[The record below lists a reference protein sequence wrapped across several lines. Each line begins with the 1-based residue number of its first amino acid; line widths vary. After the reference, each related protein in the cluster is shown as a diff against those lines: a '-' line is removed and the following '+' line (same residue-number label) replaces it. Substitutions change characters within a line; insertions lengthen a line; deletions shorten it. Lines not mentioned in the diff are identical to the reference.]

1 MTHPRMITTPS
12 RLHTMNRV
20 EAWFGQ
26 WKRFW
31 LVTAFWA
38 VATASLA
45 SLLLSPAFG
54 PPARLSWAFSPGP
67 AGLGAQAQ
75 STLSDSAALGLILL
89 VGGLMLLL
97 SLYLLTRAPAVAT
110 SPRFL
115 LLVLAVLLLTVLA
128 ARITLRDDT
137 SAWAYAFPLAAASM
151 TIAALLDAQLALVM
165 GLVLA
170 FLVGS
175 VVGQSF
181 MLSLLYAVGASVG
194 AMSMGRVDR
203 LRRFGIVGLMV
214 GLAALPLAGAFAFIQ
229 YPQGRDLNHLLTPCL
244 AALAGGELAA
254 VLALSLYSFFGS
266 LFGITTMLQL
276 FDASR
281 PNHPLL
287 QRLLLEAPGTYHHSI
302 VVAAMAERAA
312 QNIGADSL
320 LARVGAFYHDIG
332 KVEHPQSFIENQFQG
347 RNVHDSLSPVSSAKM
362 LRYHIS
368 DGLRLANKH
377 HLPARVRDC
386 IAEHHGTLRME
397 YFYAKAVRLA
407 AEQGLEPPNENRFRY
422 FGPRPRSKETAI
434 LMLADGI
441 EPMVRAGQAGTTP
454 EEMEQAI
461 RLMCQDRLADG
472 QFINCGLTTQDLDGI
487 VQAFLSILRGMFHQ
501 RIPYPET
508 LIEDDQESES
518 EAAAF
523 SSAENFPPL
532 SHPPI
537 QQVS

>member
-1 MTHPRMITTPS
+1 MTHPRTPPAS
-12 RLHTMNRV
+12 HWLHPMSQV
-20 EAWFGQ
+20 GAWLWQ
-26 WKRFW
+26 WQRFW
-31 LVTAFWA
+31 SVAAFWA
-38 VATASLA
+38 AATASLA
-45 SLLLSPAFG
+45 FLLLAPVFG
-54 PPARLSWAFSPGP
+54 PPAQFSWAFSPNP
-67 AGLGAQAQ
+67 AGLGAQTQ
-75 STLSDSAALGLILL
+75 STLSDDAALGVILL

-97 SLYLLTRAPAVAT
+97 SIYLAARVPSVATRPRYLL
-110 SPRFL
+110 L
-115 LLVLAVLLLTVLA
+115 MLAIILLTVLA

-137 SAWAYAFPLAAASM
+137 SAWVYAFPLAAASM
-151 TIAALLDAQLALVM
+151 TIAALLDAQLGLVT
-165 GLVLA
+165 GVVLA

-194 AMSMGRVDR
+194 ALSLGRVDR
-203 LRRFGIVGLMV
+203 LRRFGIAGLLVGLTAV
-214 GLAALPLAGAFAFIQ
+214 PLAGAFTFIE
-229 YPQGRDLNHLLTPCL
+229 YPEGRDLTHSLIACL
-244 AALAGGELAA
+244 AALAGGELSG
-254 VLALSLYSFFGS
+254 VMALSLYSFFGS

-302 VVAAMAERAA
+302 VVSAMAERAA

-332 KVEHPQSFIENQFQG
+332 KVERPQSFIENQFQG

-368 DGLRLANKH
+368 DGLRLASKH

-397 YFYAKAVRLA
+397 YFYAKAARLA
-407 AEQGLEPPNENRFRY
+407 AEHGQDPPNESRFRY
-422 FGPRPRSKETAI
+422 AGPKPRSKETAI
-434 LMLADGI
+434 LMLADGV
-441 EPMVRAGQAGTTP
+441 EPMVRAGQAGTSL

-461 RLMCQDRLADG
+461 RLMFQDRLADG
-472 QFINCGLTTQDLDGI
+472 QFTECGLTTQEFELI
-487 VQAFLSILRGMFHQ
+487 CQAFVSTLRGMFHQ

-508 LIEDDQESES
+508 LVEEEPESET
-518 EAAAF
+518 EEIVPPADF
-523 SSAENFPPL
+523 SLRRPPVG
-532 SHPPI
+532 
-537 QQVS
+537 QVS

>member
-1 MTHPRMITTPS
+1 MIHPRAFPTSQWLHSWS
-12 RLHTMNRV
+12 RIGT
-20 EAWFGQ
+20 WFWQ

-31 LVTAFWA
+31 AVAVFWA
-38 VATASLA
+38 TATASLA
-45 SLLLSPAFG
+45 CLLLAPVFG
-54 PPARLSWAFSPGP
+54 PPARFFWAFSPGP
-67 AGLGAQAQ
+67 AGPGAAAQ
-75 STLSDSAALGLILL
+75 STLSDDATLGVILL
-89 VGGLMLLL
+89 VGGLLLLL
-97 SLYLLTRAPAVAT
+97 SIYLVARVPSVAT

-115 LLVLAVLLLTVLA
+115 LLVLVVLLLTVLA

-137 SAWAYAFPLAAASM
+137 SAWVYAFPLAASSM
-151 TIAALLDAQLALVM
+151 TIAALLDAQLGLVM

-194 AMSMGRVDR
+194 ALGMGRVDR
-203 LRRFGIVGLMV
+203 LRRFGIAGLMV
-214 GLAALPLAGAFAFIQ
+214 GLTALPLAGAFAFIQ
-229 YPQGRDLNHLLTPCL
+229 YPEGRDLTHLLAPCL
-244 AALAGGELAA
+244 TALAGGALSA
-254 VLALSLYSFFGS
+254 VLALSLYSFFGA

-368 DGLRLANKH
+368 DGLRLASKH

-407 AEQGLEPPNENRFRY
+407 AEHGQEPPNESRFRY
-422 FGPRPRSKETAI
+422 PGPKPRSKETAI
-434 LMLADGI
+434 LMLADGV

-454 EEMEQAI
+454 EEMEQTI
-461 RLMCQDRLADG
+461 RQMCQDRLADG
-472 QFINCGLTTQDLDGI
+472 QLTDCGLTTQELEMI
-487 VQAFLSILRGMFHQ
+487 CQAFVSILRGMFHQ
-501 RIPYPET
+501 RIPYPEPF
-508 LIEDDQESES
+508 IEEEQESES
-518 EAAAF
+518 GPETI
-523 SSAENFPPL
+523 PPL
-532 SHPPI
+532 AHPPV
-537 QQVS
+537 QRAS